1 MGNWESRDS
10 LASSEV
16 GAKLNAEGREGE
28 GERRLIEN
36 GERMRRDVQTR
47 KELWWPGRSGYWAIG
62 CLGASSLF
70 LRSLFWSFFLT
81 HNMIGAEFHI
91 ATNVGSL
98 SFGEKSIGDVARRV
112 NCAIIRCC

>member
-1 MGNWESRDS
+1 MAGK
-10 LASSEV
+10 V
-16 GAKLNAEGREGE
+16 GLLGYWLLGSILPLL
-28 GERRLIEN
+28 RRLF
-36 GERMRRDVQTR
+36 GSV
-47 KELWWPGRSGYWAIG
+47 
-62 CLGASSLF
+62 
-70 LRSLFWSFFLT
+70 T